1 MSRDALR
8 VEMEATLSKF
18 EAQMRQA
25 LKSGTLTATQL
36 EKRFERTNS
45 IIAANANRAADAQA
59 RVTQQSTALFN
70 VSRGGRFVL
79 QNTAANFGDIAVQA
93 QMGTDAM
100 RIMGQQMPQILGG
113 FGVLGG
119 TLGVVA
125 PLLGVVAAIGF
136 PIAGALMA
144 MGSGSEEA
152 AAGLAKIEGM
162 SLEQTRSSIESL
174 KTLQEQYTQAVV
186 DHARLQTD
194 ASAQNVV
201 NLGRELQARTALLN
215 LARVE
220 TDNNL
225 RAAQARVEQL
235 RADLQNI
242 LDTARREA
250 EATTLTV
257 VGDPEGQRRRNEMI
271 AQSILKALDAQ
282 EELVGSIRQAEA
294 ETTLLEIAVDSV
306 EAALEEARATGLDL
320 ANIDFSGNISA
331 AADEAAR
338 LANNLVAAA
347 KERAAAMNLSGSAT
361 GPDDARAQLFDEG
374 RIGGAVVGVVSQTST
389 KRKTASGR
397 RGGSGSRGSGR
408 TEQPFFGQID
418 RDIQQME
425 RQISLIGRTAGEV
438 AALTAKWT
446 LLDEAKRRNLDLDA
460 VQKDTGETLIQQIER
475 QSQALGRLTESYEA
489 AREEAQF
496 YDSQQQA
503 VRDGMLDAIL
513 EGESLVGTLANVAK
527 AFARASLEAY
537 LFGSGPFGASGGAGL
552 LTPIVNA
559 VIGKRA
565 LGGPGRAGQPYII
578 NENTP
583 RSEVFVPSMSGG
595 VLNQSQAKSALRDA
609 SGGGTTVLEQHLHFS
624 LGVTQTVRAE
634 VMNLLPS
641 ITRASQAG
649 VEDAQRRRV
658 RGSL

>member
-1 MSRDALR
+1 MSRDSLR
-8 VEMEATLSKF
+8 VEMEATLAKF
-18 EAQMRQA
+18 ESQMRQA
-25 LKSGTLTATQL
+25 VKSGTLTATQL

-70 VSRGGRFVL
+70 VSRSGRFVL
-79 QNTAANFGDIAVQA
+79 QNTAAQFSDIAVQA
-93 QMGTDAM
+93 QMGTSAM

-119 TLGVVA
+119 TLGIVA

-144 MGSGSEEA
+144 MGDGSEEA

-162 SLEQTRSSIESL
+162 SLEQTRSSIDAL
-174 KTLQEQYTQAVV
+174 KTLQEQYTQAVIE
-186 DHARLQTD
+186 HSRFQTE
-194 ASAQNVV
+194 ATAQNVA

-220 TDNNL
+220 TENNL
-225 RAAQARVEQL
+225 RATQSRVEQL

-242 LDTARREA
+242 LETARREA
-250 EATTLTV
+250 EATTVTV
-257 VGDPEGQRRRNEMI
+257 VGDPEAQRRRNEMI
-271 AQSILKALDAQ
+271 AQSILQAIDAQ

-294 ETTLLEIAVDSV
+294 ETVLLELAVDAV
-306 EAALEEARATGLDL
+306 EAALEEARVTGLDL
-320 ANIDFSGNISA
+320 ANIDFSGNITE

-338 LANNLVAAA
+338 LAQNLVAAA
-347 KERAAAMNLSGSAT
+347 QQRAAAMNMSGSAT
-361 GPDDARAQLFDEG
+361 GPDDARAQLYDEG
-374 RIGGAVVGVVSQTST
+374 RIGGSVVGIVSQTRT
-389 KRKTASGR
+389 KKKSSSR
-397 RGGSGSRGSGR
+397 RSGSRGSKSD
-408 TEQPFFGQID
+408 QPFFGQID
-418 RDIQQME
+418 QDIQQME

-438 AALTAKWT
+438 AALTAKWA

-460 VQKDTGETLIQQIER
+460 IQKDTGETLIQQIDR
-475 QSQALGRLTESYEA
+475 QSQALGRLTEEYEA

-513 EGESLVGTLANVAK
+513 EGENLVGTLANVAK

-537 LFGSGPFGASGGAGL
+537 LFGSGPFGGSDAAGL

-565 LGGPGRAGQPYII
+565 LGGPVRGGQPVII

-583 RSEVFVPSMSGG
+583 RSEIFVPSMSGG

-634 VMNLLPS
+634 VMNLLPT

-649 VEDAQRRRV
+649 VEDARRRRV
-658 RGSL
+658 QGNI